1 MQYESLLLF
10 FKLQELNSQGLK
22 FRQPDYSKI
31 AMIKS
36 TFTEVYAGSHGDR
49 VEHEEDGISG
59 YQQDEVIK

>member
-10 FKLQELNSQGLK
+10 FNLQELNSQGLK
-22 FRQPDYSKI
+22 LRQPDYSKI
-31 AMIKS
+31 AMIQS
-36 TFTEVYAGSHGDR
+36 TFSEVYADSHGDR

>member
-1 MQYESLLLF
+1 MLYESLLLF

-22 FRQPDYSKI
+22 FTQPDYSKI
-31 AMIKS
+31 VMIQS
-36 TFTEVYAGSHGDR
+36 TFSEVYADSHDDR